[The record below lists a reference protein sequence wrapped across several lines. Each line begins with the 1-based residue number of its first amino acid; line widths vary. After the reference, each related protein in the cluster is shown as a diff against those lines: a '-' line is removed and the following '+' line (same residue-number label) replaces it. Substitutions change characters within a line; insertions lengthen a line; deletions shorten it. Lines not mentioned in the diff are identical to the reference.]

1 MSDLKLD
8 AQPRTVTGRKVRQ
21 LRNRGLVPVVVY
33 GKQQQPMNLQV
44 QARSLERVLHH
55 GGTSQLVQVQVE
67 GGESLNILI
76 RDVQRHPVNHQY
88 LHADFYAVNMAEKQ
102 QVEVPVVA
110 VGRPESLVTG
120 LMMLQALDSVEV
132 EALPAD
138 IPASIEVDVTGLT
151 PEEPITVADLPR
163 LPGVEYLNDPEEV
176 VFTMIAT
183 RVEEEEEA
191 EEEEA
196 AEPEVVAR
204 GKQEE
209 EGEEDEE

>member
-8 AQPRTVTGRKVRQ
+8 AQPRTLTGRKVRQ
-21 LRNRGLVPVVVY
+21 LRSQGLVPVVVY
-33 GKQQQPMNLQV
+33 GKRQKPMNLQV
-44 QARSLERVLHH
+44 QARSLERVLHQ

-67 GGESLNILI
+67 GGESLNVLI
-76 RDVQRHPVNHQY
+76 REVQRHPVNHQY

-110 VGRPESLVTG
+110 VGRPESLATG

-138 IPASIEVDVTGLT
+138 IPASIEVDVTGLALD
-151 PEEPITVADLPR
+151 EPITVADLPR
-163 LPGVEYLNDPEEV
+163 LPGVEYLHDPEEV
-176 VFTMIAT
+176 VFTMITT
-183 RVEEEEEA
+183 RVEEEEEVV
-191 EEEEA
+191 EEA

-209 EGEEDEE
+209 EDEEDEG